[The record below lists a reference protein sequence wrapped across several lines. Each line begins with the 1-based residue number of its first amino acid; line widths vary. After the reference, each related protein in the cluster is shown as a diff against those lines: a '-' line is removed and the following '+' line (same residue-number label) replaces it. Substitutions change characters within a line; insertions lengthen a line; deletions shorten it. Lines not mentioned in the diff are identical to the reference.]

1 MVLRFINIIE
11 HLRMYQLISVFINTE
26 QKKMFPR
33 SQQQK
38 QITVKNIMYWKK
50 NKQFLTSQKDISGS
64 YYVYI

>member
-1 MVLRFINIIE
+1 
-11 HLRMYQLISVFINTE
+11 
-26 QKKMFPR
+26 MFPR